1 MISISPAAAAHIR
14 RMLAKRDA
22 DETGLRI
29 GVKAGGCSGFEYVF
43 GWERMPRDTDAI
55 FERRRRCQVIRRI
68 LEACVSSME

>member
-1 MISISPAAAAHIR
+1 MISISPAAATHIH

-43 GWERMPRDTDAI
+43 DERTPRDTDAI
-55 FERRRRCQVIRRI
+55 FEGDEGAKLYVDPR
-68 LEACVSSME
+68 ACVSSME